1 MPIVLQ
7 LISMAIII
15 LDIRR
20 EKMNI
25 IKWIDYARK
34 SIKICE
40 QIKEVT
46 DKPIRGEMARIKAI
60 KDIRTIMRE
69 V

>member
-1 MPIVLQ
+1 M
-7 LISMAIII
+7 
-15 LDIRR
+15 D
-20 EKMNI
+20 I

-34 SIKICE
+34 SIRACE
-40 QIKEVT
+40 QIKEII
-46 DKPIRGEMARIKAI
+46 DKPIRSEQDRFKAL

>member
-1 MPIVLQ
+1 
-7 LISMAIII
+7 
-15 LDIRR
+15 
-20 EKMNI
+20 MNI

-34 SIKICE
+34 NIEICR
-40 QIKEVT
+40 Q
-46 DKPIRGEMARIKAI
+46 IKAI